1 MEQKVHTAINW
12 LEHAQIVTLLE
23 GNGMAC
29 SSDET
34 TDDLREALRE
44 CIQDGDIAPEDLPT
58 Y

>member
-12 LEHAQIVTLLE
+12 LSRDQVVSLLE

-29 SSDET
+29 YDTESI
-34 TDDLREALRE
+34 DDLKESLRA
-44 CIQDGDIAPEDLPT
+44 CIEDGDISPEDLPT

>member
-12 LEHAQIVTLLE
+12 LEHDQIVTLLE

-29 SSDET
+29 NVDET
-34 TDDLREALRE
+34 TNDLREALRE
-44 CIQDGDIAPEDLPT
+44 CVQDGDILPEQLPT